1 MKNRKKDTRW
11 MALLAMLVAVEL
23 VLVATGIG
31 LIPLPVIKAT
41 TLHIPVIL
49 GAVLLGPLAG
59 GILGA
64 VFGLSSMWINTTA
77 PGLLAFAF
85 SPFMSTTGLPGAL
98 KAVWIAVGCRILI
111 GGVRLAVD
119 RPEAGAGERLHRPA
133 CGGCS
138 WRHDQHGAGHG
149 QHLFLTGS
157 AVC

>member
-11 MALLAMLVAVEL
+11 MALLAMMVAVEL

-98 KAVWIAVGCRILI
+98 KAVWIAVGCRI
-111 GGVRLAVD
+111 RLAVD
-119 RPEAGAGERLHRPA
+119 RTEAGAGERLHRPA
-133 CGGCS
+133 CGGCG
-138 WRHDQHGAGHG
+138 WGHDQHSAGHG